1 MLDRLAPRPRHTEW
15 DLAAESIA
23 VKIRW
28 FGLVVG
34 LLIANAA
41 GPVGGRASVN
51 ALLALGAVYTV
62 IDTLAFRRG
71 RVFLRDFP
79 LLTSALESL
88 FIGLLCL
95 AHTGAASPFRYYYLL
110 SLVCCASRHAPR
122 TTVLT
127 CGLGLLSH
135 TAVYLATPRSGRDP
149 ELFALTLVV
158 LVWVTWAAAAMARI
172 LKRAGERLRALNAE
186 LTDNQ
191 ALLETR
197 IAERTRDLE
206 SSQAQVL
213 HGEKM
218 AAFGLLAAGIA
229 HEVGNPLTSISNIVQ
244 MLERRDLEPYTQDKL
259 RLVTAELARIRTTLR
274 ELVTFSR
281 PASGERSRVA
291 VAEVVSDALRLAKY
305 YTGGQSRRIV
315 ATIDADTP
323 DLVGVRDQFL
333 QVVFNLVLNAIDA
346 TAKHGS
352 VEVSAARD
360 GERARIVVGDD
371 GPGVAPEH
379 RADLFRPYFT
389 TKKHGTGLG
398 LFVIRRIV
406 EGYGGTVAARKRPRA
421 RGAVRGRTAR
431 RAGGCCATSAGRG
444 LTAIASS
451 ASPAPSAHA
460 RDPRRSPGRR

>member
-1 MLDRLAPRPRHTEW
+1 MPRISDRLAPRPADTAW
-15 DLAAESIA
+15 DLDAESIA

-34 LLIANAA
+34 LLIANAS
-41 GPVGGRASVN
+41 GPVVDRPALN

-71 RVFLRDFP
+71 RVFLRDLP
-79 LLTSALESL
+79 LLTSALEAL

-95 AHTGAASPFRYYYLL
+95 AHTGASSPFRYYYLL
-110 SLVCCASRHAPR
+110 SLVCCAARHAPR

-127 CGLGLLSH
+127 CGFGLVSH
-135 TAVYLATPRSGRDP
+135 TAVYLATPVANRDA
-149 ELFALTLVV
+149 ELFCLTLVV

-172 LKRAGERLRALNAE
+172 LKRAGERLRGLNAA
-186 LTDNQ
+186 LTENQ
-191 ALLETR
+191 AQLESR
-197 IAERTRDLE
+197 IVERTRDLE

-244 MLERRDLEPYTQDKL
+244 MLQRRELEPYAQDKL
-259 RLVTAELARIRTTLR
+259 GLVTAELARIRNTLR

-291 VAEVVSDALRLAKY
+291 VAEVIHDALRLAKF

-315 ATIDADTP
+315 AVVEPDTP
-323 DLVGVRDQFL
+323 DLIGVRDQYL

-346 TAKHGS
+346 TAKHGT
-352 VEVSAARD
+352 VEVFAGREGDS
-360 GERARIVVGDD
+360 ARITVRDD
-371 GPGVAPEH
+371 GAGVALAH
-379 RADLFRPYFT
+379 LASLFRPYFT

-398 LFVIRRIV
+398 LFVLKRIV
-406 EGYGGTVAARKRPRA
+406 EASGGRVEVESEPG
-421 RGAVRGRTAR
+421 RGASFAVTLPGAVPSVTHKEL
-431 RAGGCCATSAGRG
+431 ATV
-444 LTAIASS
+444 
-451 ASPAPSAHA
+451 
-460 RDPRRSPGRR
+460 